1 MSSFLAK
8 LFGRK
13 PAPVP
18 KAAQNAGVPAKPKSA
33 DRLANEQ
40 KILEARRQILANMA
54 RIEQHPSAKQKVLQ
68 QIDQDADRASQV
80 VRNILL
86 SEGRK

>member
-1 MSSFLAK
+1 MTSFLGK
-8 LFGRK
+8 LFGRQPAPATK
-13 PAPVP
+13 PAP
-18 KAAQNAGVPAKPKSA
+18 VPAKPKSA
-33 DRLANEQ
+33 ERLADER

-68 QIDQDADRASQV
+68 QIDQDTDRASQV

>member
-1 MSSFLAK
+1 MTSFLGK
-8 LFGRK
+8 LFGAK
-13 PAPVP
+13 PAPAP
-18 KAAQNAGVPAKPKSA
+18 KAVPSAKPKSA

-54 RIEQHPSAKQKVLQ
+54 RIEQHPTAKQKVLQ

-80 VRNILL
+80 VRSILL

>member
-1 MSSFLAK
+1 MSSFLGK
-8 LFGRK
+8 FFGSK
-13 PAPVP
+13 PAAAP
-18 KAAQNAGVPAKPKSA
+18 KAALPAKPKSA

-54 RIEQHPSAKQKVLQ
+54 RIEQHPTGKQKVLQ
-68 QIDQDADRASQV
+68 QIDQDTDRASQV

-86 SEGRK
+86 SEGPK

>member
-1 MSSFLAK
+1 MTSFLGK
-8 LFGRK
+8 FFGSK
-13 PAPVP
+13 PAPAP
-18 KAAQNAGVPAKPKSA
+18 KAALPAKPKSA

-54 RIEQHPSAKQKVLQ
+54 RIEQHPTAKQKVLQ

-86 SEGRK
+86 SQEAK

>member
-1 MSSFLAK
+1 MTSFLGK
-8 LFGRK
+8 FFGGK
-13 PAPVP
+13 PAP
-18 KAAQNAGVPAKPKSA
+18 KAAAKAAPAAKPKSA
-33 DRLANEQ
+33 DRLANEA

>member
-1 MSSFLAK
+1 MSSFLGK
-8 LFGRK
+8 FFGGK
-13 PAPVP
+13 PVSAP
-18 KAAQNAGVPAKPKSA
+18 KAALPAKPKSA

-54 RIEQHPSAKQKVLQ
+54 RIEQHPTGKQKVLQ
-68 QIDQDADRASQV
+68 QIDQDTDRASQV

-86 SEGRK
+86 SEGPK